1 VIPRLEVTDNRLLQL
16 LDGVAPGVQDKLRE
30 RLAAIGAEVAAD
42 ANMRTAA
49 HIRSWGAKDPGTLA
63 TSFRGGL
70 AKAKSESRVTGYAR
84 SSHPLAHLMEY
95 GFTIKDMMITASAA
109 TVMAFAGDA
118 GEVFRRVIHRHAT
131 KVPAYP
137 ALRPAFD
144 DRRGEVIAA
153 FAEAAKSATP

>member
-70 AKAKSESRVTGYAR
+70 AKAKSESRVTG
-84 SSHPLAHLMEY
+84 
-95 GFTIKDMMITASAA
+95 
-109 TVMAFAGDA
+109 FAGDA